1 MEKII
6 TYSKRVDE
14 IPMKFPEKMWLTI
27 ILKVT
32 KKKQSFIHSL
42 EDKVLEKFTGGWGG
56 GGCQFDPLSLFRV
69 NHGLYFR
76 ASMYS

>member
-1 MEKII
+1 MEKIF

-56 GGCQFDPLSLFRV
+56 GCQFDPLSLFRV

>member
-1 MEKII
+1 MEKIF

-14 IPMKFPEKMWLTI
+14 IPMKFSEKMWLTI

-32 KKKQSFIHSL
+32 KKAKLHPLSRRYSFGKIHRG
-42 EDKVLEKFTGGWGG
+42 V